1 MKYVGF
7 GWGFLFQNK
16 GLNYKH
22 FRTETV
28 SICVAFQIAKT
39 QL

>member
-16 GLNYKH
+16 GLNDKH
-22 FRTETV
+22 LRTGTV
-28 SICVAFQIAKT
+28 SICIVS
-39 QL
+39 